1 MDQDSHLAH
10 VVGRLIGW
18 PEEDLQSLS
27 KALGGGEGE
36 ALGEFLK
43 NTYVN
48 LYDDETDKCY
58 PFLGPHDS
66 LKTAVAWRL
75 SELAGLNSI
84 ERYKLARVLHRRF
97 ESTGFVLREDLGKKI
112 SKK

>member
-27 KALGGGEGE
+27 KALGGGEGK

-43 NTYVN
+43 DTYVK
-48 LYDDETDKCY
+48 LYDDKTDNLNY
-58 PFLGPHDS
+58 YFGPYDS

-75 SELAGLNSI
+75 SELAGLNSV

-112 SKK
+112 T